1 MPSKGSINGLFTIAG
16 LFRGRER
23 LTKYKGEVM
32 NRVKRL
38 VMGSVILALFALVFA
53 CATVPPQ
60 IPVQVQNVIF
70 AKTGDTVQLFHGGS
84 KLAKEEFCLNAVV
97 PVYRYEG
104 RYSSIGSTGLIR
116 NEVGKI
122 KITKDLGEYYV
133 EGVVV
138 EGNIKSGD
146 VAVQTQT
153 GCLINVP
160 EPEKK

>member
-1 MPSKGSINGLFTIAG
+1 
-16 LFRGRER
+16 
-23 LTKYKGEVM
+23 M
-32 NRVKRL
+32 NRGKHFI
-38 VMGSVILALFALVFA
+38 MGIAMITLPVLMFA

-60 IPVQVQNVIF
+60 VPVQVQNAVF
-70 AKTGDTVQLFHGGS
+70 AKTGDTVTLFHGGS

-97 PVYRYEG
+97 PVYRYDS
-104 RYSSIGSTGLIR
+104 RYSTIGSTGVQR

-122 KITKDLGEYYV
+122 KITKELGEYYV

-146 VAVQTQT
+146 VAVQPQS

>member
-1 MPSKGSINGLFTIAG
+1 MSGVIRF
-16 LFRGRER
+16 
-23 LTKYKGEVM
+23 
-32 NRVKRL
+32 
-38 VMGSVILALFALVFA
+38 VMGTAMLALSVLVFA

-60 IPVQVQNVIF
+60 VPVQVQNAIF
-70 AKTGDTVQLFHGGS
+70 ARTGDTVHLFHGGS

-104 RYSSIGSTGLIR
+104 RISSIGSTGLIR

-122 KITKDLGEYYV
+122 KITKDLGDYYV

-138 EGNIKSGD
+138 EGSIKSGD
-146 VAVQTQT
+146 VAVQPQS

-160 EPEKK
+160 